1 LQQEHFVE
9 GLMNKRVIWEG
20 IIKSI
25 EPDSDGNQVTIK
37 IVSPQNDRWLA
48 FMKFSKN
55 RLDELLRLKEGQ
67 KIRATGILRNVVASP
82 FVRECSIVRVWE

>member
-25 EPDSDGNQVTIK
+25 EPDSDGKQVTIK
-37 IVSPQNDRWLA
+37 IVSPENDRWLA
-48 FMKFSKN
+48 FMKFSTN

-67 KIRATGILRNVVASP
+67 KISATGILRNVVANL